1 MSAIEQGLHLAAKS
15 SAIATIAPLAY
26 NQAKAS
32 WANQKWPTR
41 KTEAWKYTPLKMLAD
56 GNYFDTPALANIKGN
71 DGQTQAIAALYT
83 IKDLNALSIV
93 FVDGLFQPALSSL
106 ANENTDDKS
115 ETVLDDDLQVTLFS
129 EANAEQQNTI
139 QQYFD
144 SAAAEH
150 ATLFGQLNSST
161 SDQGVLVTVG
171 KNAVIE
177 KTIHIVHVSTSPD
190 KAAANARLLWIQE
203 ANSQANV
210 VEHFVGQTDAKLL
223 THSITELIVGEN
235 ASCQHYR
242 LHLEPE
248 NCLHIGGVY
257 SHLAKHARL
266 NSFYLAMGT
275 QLQRVDVVTQ
285 FEGEGA
291 EATNNGVYLPRNQ
304 QLVDFHTCIEHKV
317 PHCTSQEIFRGII
330 GDQARAVFNGRIH
343 IHKDAQKTLAELS
356 NKNLLT
362 SDKAEVNTKPE
373 LEIYADDV
381 RCAHGATVAEL
392 DGLAMHYLR
401 TRGIS
406 YEEAQVMLSFGF
418 INELIEMLPNES
430 IVRYLRPLIA
440 KRFAK
445 DSDLTQ
451 HLLVEP

>member
-1 MSAIEQGLHLAAKS
+1 MSAIEQGLHLAAKP
-15 SAIATIAPLAY
+15 SAIANIAPAAY
-26 NQAKAS
+26 DQAKSS
-32 WANQKWPTR
+32 WASQKWPTR
-41 KTEAWKYTPLKMLAD
+41 KTEAWKYTPLKILANGD
-56 GNYFDTPALANIKGN
+56 YFDAPAVTGFKSDSSQA
-71 DGQTQAIAALYT
+71 QAITALYN
-83 IKDLNALSIV
+83 IKDLNAISLV
-93 FVDGLFQPALSSL
+93 FVDGYFQPALSTLTGEGDECKTL
-106 ANENTDDKS
+106 ASAEGL
-115 ETVLDDDLQVTLFS
+115 EVTLFS
-129 EANAEQQNTI
+129 EANVEQKQTI

-177 KTIHIVHVSTSPD
+177 QTIHIVHVSTSSN
-190 KAAANARLLWIQE
+190 KAAANARLLWVQE

-210 VEHFVGQTDAKLL
+210 VEHFVGQADAKLL
-223 THSITELIVGEN
+223 THSVTELIVGEN

-248 NCLHIGGVY
+248 DCLHIGGVY

-430 IVRYLRPLIA
+430 IIQYLRPLIA

-445 DSDLTQ
+445 DPELTQ
-451 HLLVEP
+451 HLIVEP